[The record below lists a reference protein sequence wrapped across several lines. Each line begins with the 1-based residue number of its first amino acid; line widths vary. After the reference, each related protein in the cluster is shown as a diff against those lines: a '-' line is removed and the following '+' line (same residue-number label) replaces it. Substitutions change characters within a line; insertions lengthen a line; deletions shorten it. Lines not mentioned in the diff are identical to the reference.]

1 MAKEKRRKIYADK
14 GIFRIVGSRDYFI
27 DYWIG
32 KKRRQEKVGP
42 SLAVARKLL
51 IQRKAEIQEGRWSDP
66 RGERILF
73 KDFSEEF
80 ISLHAEGMKS
90 AGRYILSVKRLC
102 RTFGE
107 MELGKITR
115 LDVEKFKAARAK
127 EVKGSSVNRDL
138 ACLKCMFNKAIAWG
152 KAQHNPVKGIPFFN
166 EEEFKRTEFLT
177 PEQANNLLL
186 ECRRSKNQDLYPIV
200 ITALHTG
207 MRKGEIFN
215 LKIDDLDFENRLI
228 RVTQSKSGR
237 QRQIPM
243 TSFLVETLQ
252 KVIRKR
258 ASKKVQFL
266 DRYVFP
272 GLTGHRLTD
281 VKKAFERARRDA
293 GIPHF
298 RFHDLRH
305 TFATNQRL
313 AGTDLTDLKDL
324 LGHADLSMTMRYAH
338 VTPRHKRQVM
348 ENFETFLNSER
359 KASLETAAGAT
370 E

>member
-1 MAKEKRRKIYADK
+1 MAKEKRKKIYADK
-14 GIFRIVGSRDYFI
+14 GIFKIVGSRDYFI

-138 ACLKCMFNKAIAWG
+138 ACLKCSTRRSLGRRRSTILSRASPSSTRTNSSG
-152 KAQHNPVKGIPFFN
+152 LSTSRLN
-166 EEEFKRTEFLT
+166 KRTTFSRSAGSRRIRTSTRSWLPLFT
-177 PEQANNLLL
+177 L
-186 ECRRSKNQDLYPIV
+186 E
-200 ITALHTG
+200 
-207 MRKGEIFN
+207 
-215 LKIDDLDFENRLI
+215 
-228 RVTQSKSGR
+228 
-237 QRQIPM
+237 
-243 TSFLVETLQ
+243 
-252 KVIRKR
+252 
-258 ASKKVQFL
+258 
-266 DRYVFP
+266 
-272 GLTGHRLTD
+272 
-281 VKKAFERARRDA
+281 
-293 GIPHF
+293 
-298 RFHDLRH
+298 
-305 TFATNQRL
+305 
-313 AGTDLTDLKDL
+313 
-324 LGHADLSMTMRYAH
+324 
-338 VTPRHKRQVM
+338 
-348 ENFETFLNSER
+348 
-359 KASLETAAGAT
+359 
-370 E
+370 